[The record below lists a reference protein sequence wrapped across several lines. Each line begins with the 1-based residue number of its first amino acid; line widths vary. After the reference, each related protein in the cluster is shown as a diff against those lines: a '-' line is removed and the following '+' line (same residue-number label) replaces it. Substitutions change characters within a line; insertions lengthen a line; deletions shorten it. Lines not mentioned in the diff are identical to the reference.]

1 MMETY
6 RNCAGE
12 PWKTIGGEVSQI
24 KSYTWLELTDLQ
36 DEKST
41 SGNEDQEDKSASEE
55 DLIVIE
61 SDPDR
66 EWEPEWQ
73 YRKPS

>member
-1 MMETY
+1 M
-6 RNCAGE
+6 A
-12 PWKTIGGEVSQI
+12 IGNNWGRGKSNQI

-55 DLIVIE
+55 DPIVIE